1 MKRAVLFDLDGVLV
15 DSRAA
20 QLATLAGFATSA
32 LDRRVTIDDLPPGAE
47 TIPREQVLAH
57 LGLDRSIDEN
67 GWDAASATATLVA
80 KVFPFVVATLTE
92 LRAADVATGVVT
104 LRSRRCLHW
113 LLPPD
118 VIDLLDTIV
127 CYEDATPK
135 PAPDGLLLALDRL
148 GATPSSAVFVGDTDA
163 DMRAARAAGVTAVG
177 AGWGFAGPDVLTRTG
192 ADLVLSE
199 PTDLTAVLL
208 RLVGVPQ
215 LTGFPSDLDF

>member
-20 QLATLAGFATSA
+20 QLATLAGFATSV
-32 LDRRVTIDDLPPGAE
+32 LDRRVTIEDLPPGAE
-47 TIPREQVLAH
+47 TTPREQVLAH
-57 LGLDRSIDEN
+57 LGLDGAIDKN

-80 KVFPFVVATLTE
+80 KVFPFVVETLTD
-92 LRAADVATGVVT
+92 LRAADIATGVVT

-118 VIDLLDTIV
+118 VIDLLDTTV

-135 PAPDGLLLALDRL
+135 PSPDGLLLALDQL
-148 GATPSSAVFVGDTDA
+148 GATPGSAVFVGDTYTDIH
-163 DMRAARAAGVTAVG
+163 AARAAGVTAVG
-177 AGWGFAGPDVLTRTG
+177 AGWGFAGTDALTRTG

-199 PTDLTAVLL
+199 PADLTSALL

-215 LTGFPSDLDF
+215 LNGFPSDLDS